1 MLALPK
7 PRPDLAARM
16 DVELAAPE
24 PPPRPAPKPAVR
36 QAPARD
42 APEEG
47 RGRAYLPPSREGMKR
62 IQGYFSPRV
71 KRQLR
76 MLAAQSDKTEE
87 QLVGEAL
94 NLLFQTNGL
103 PAIAFEGKEAGT

>member
-1 MLALPK
+1 MSKA
-7 PRPDLAARM
+7 RPDLAARM
-16 DVELAAPE
+16 DAELAAPE
-24 PPPRPAPKPAVR
+24 PQPSRT
-36 QAPARD
+36 APA
-42 APEEG
+42 AAEESRKG
-47 RGRAYLPPSREGMKR
+47 RGLAYIPPSRQNMKR
-62 IQGYFSPRV
+62 IQGYFSARV

-76 MLAAQSDKTEE
+76 MLAAQNDKTEE

>member
-1 MLALPK
+1 MPK

-16 DVELAAPE
+16 DVELAVPE
-24 PPPRPAPKPAVR
+24 TVATSAPAVVR
-36 QAPARD
+36 LMPD
-42 APEEG
+42 EG
-47 RGRAYLPPSREGMKR
+47 KGRAYLPPSREGMKR

-76 MLAAQSDKTEE
+76 MLAAQTDKTEE

-94 NLLFQTNGL
+94 NLLFHTNSL
-103 PAIAFEGKEAGT
+103 PTIAFEGKEGSP

>member
-1 MLALPK
+1 MPK

-16 DVELAAPE
+16 DIELAAPD
-24 PPPRPAPKPAVR
+24 PAPKAASTAAKPT
-36 QAPARD
+36 
-42 APEEG
+42 PEEG

-62 IQGYFSPRV
+62 IQGYFTPRV

-76 MLAAQSDKTEE
+76 MLAAQTDKTEE

-103 PAIAFEGKEAGT
+103 PAIAFEGKEAGA

>member
-1 MLALPK
+1 MRK
-7 PRPDLAARM
+7 IRPDLAARM
-16 DVELAAPE
+16 DLELATPE
-24 PPPRPAPKPAVR
+24 PPVRPVPATPKPG
-36 QAPARD
+36 
-42 APEEG
+42 PEEG
-47 RGRAYLPPSREGMKR
+47 RGVMYVPPSRQNMKR

-103 PAIAFEGKEAGT
+103 PAIALEGKETGA

>member
-1 MLALPK
+1 MPK

-16 DVELAAPE
+16 DVELAVPE
-24 PPPRPAPKPAVR
+24 PALKAAAPVAQKAPREDRA
-36 QAPARD
+36 
-42 APEEG
+42 
-47 RGRAYLPPSREGMKR
+47 RAYLPPSREGMKR

-71 KRQLR
+71 KRQIR
-76 MLAAQSDKTEE
+76 MLAAQTDKTEE

-103 PAIAFEGKEAGT
+103 PAIAFEGKEGAA

>member
-1 MLALPK
+1 MD
-7 PRPDLAARM
+7 RPDLAARM
-16 DVELAAPE
+16 DLELTT
-24 PPPRPAPKPAVR
+24 PAPAQPVPATT
-36 QAPARD
+36 PGS
-42 APEEG
+42 EEG
-47 RGRAYLPPSREGMKR
+47 RGYVPPSRQNMKR

-94 NLLFQTNGL
+94 NLLFQVQGL
-103 PAIAFEGKEAGT
+103 PTIAFEGKEAGAPL

>member
-1 MLALPK
+1 MPK

-24 PPPRPAPKPAVR
+24 PPTRPAPASARV
-36 QAPARD
+36 APD
-42 APEEG
+42 EG

-76 MLAAQSDKTEE
+76 MLAAQTDKTEE

-94 NLLFQTNGL
+94 NLLFQTNSL
-103 PAIAFEGKEAGT
+103 PAIAFEGKEGSP